1 MLFSN
6 WKNNQWIIS
15 YDSTKPSLFCLLK
28 LQYTEKSC
36 GVMKKNGISFYAEC
50 VTYYEQKTRTDWK
63 WTMSGNR
70 FLSLFECVVEGKWV
84 KSFTWMASKATT
96 ILQWIWIAKI
106 KVFFWAISPETLNIK
121 NNSAQFAFHC
131 VGFPLEEFLN
141 LHI

>member
-1 MLFSN
+1 MIRRNRLCFV
-6 WKNNQWIIS
+6 
-15 YDSTKPSLFCLLK
+15 CLNCNIP
-28 LQYTEKSC
+28 KSH
-36 GVMKKNGISFYAEC
+36 VEWWKKNGISFYAEC